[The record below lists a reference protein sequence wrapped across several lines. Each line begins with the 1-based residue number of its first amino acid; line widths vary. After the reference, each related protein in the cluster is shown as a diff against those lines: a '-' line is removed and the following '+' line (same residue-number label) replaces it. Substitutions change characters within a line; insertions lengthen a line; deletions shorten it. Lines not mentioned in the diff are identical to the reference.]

1 MFATNHPFYGL
12 MDVIA
17 DPAATTKERGLHDA
31 FGSVAVNLVPSFAPR
46 LELHRF
52 TLATGNDRAL
62 GLESDLVAPIK
73 LPANTGL
80 ELGLSLFR
88 NGTAAPAVALG
99 DPGTTKR
106 WLYVQ
111 LRAGF

>member
-1 MFATNHPFYGL
+1 

-17 DPAATTKERGLHDA
+17 DPAATTKERGLRDA
-31 FGSVAVNLVPSFAPR
+31 FATVAVSVTPAFAPR
-46 LELHRF
+46 AELHRF
-52 TLATGNDRAL
+52 ALGTGADRAL
-62 GLESDLVAPIK
+62 GTEADLVAPIK
-73 LPANTGL
+73 LPANTIL

-88 NGTAAPAVALG
+88 NGSAAPAVTLG